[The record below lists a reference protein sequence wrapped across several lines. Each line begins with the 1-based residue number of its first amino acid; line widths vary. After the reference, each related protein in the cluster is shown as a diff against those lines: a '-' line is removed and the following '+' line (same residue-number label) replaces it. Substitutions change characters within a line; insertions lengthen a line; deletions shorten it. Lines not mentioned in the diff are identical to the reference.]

1 MASLLNENQPTDP
14 ISLLP
19 YKKPTRVLPCGHTF
33 NHSSLASL
41 LDNNNGDATLAC
53 PVCRKRSH
61 VRGVNEYPRNYG
73 MEQQMDFQQEK
84 EDKIRKEKMD
94 LVIKT
99 KIESN
104 EEKKKLLVKAYG
116 EDSNEVTDCLI
127 ELGNLYNEIAEY
139 DKAMKCYKEALPRY
153 EKSDDKIADVART
166 YCKVGAI
173 YAKQDEYDKSMEYF
187 EKALPLQVKEFG
199 TEEHVDV
206 GKTYALMGWACS
218 KMRKDDQA
226 MEYCMKSLKI
236 RLKVLDEDWSD

>member
-94 LVIKT
+94 LVIKM
-99 KIESN
+99 KIDSN
-104 EEKKKLLVKAYG
+104 EEKKNILIKAYG
-116 EDSNEVTDCLI
+116 ENSSKVTDCII
-127 ELGNLYNEIAEY
+127 ELGNLYYDIAES
-139 DKAMKCYKEALPRY
+139 DIVLYK
-153 EKSDDKIADVART
+153 K
-166 YCKVGAI
+166 
-173 YAKQDEYDKSMEYF
+173 
-187 EKALPLQVKEFG
+187 
-199 TEEHVDV
+199 
-206 GKTYALMGWACS
+206 
-218 KMRKDDQA
+218 
-226 MEYCMKSLKI
+226 
-236 RLKVLDEDWSD
+236 

>member
-1 MASLLNENQPTDP
+1 MQTTVEKTDIILFHLQDLQEYLQNKTMAALLNENQPTDP

-104 EEKKKLLVKAYG
+104 EEKKNILVKAYG
-116 EDSNEVTDCLI
+116 ENSSEVTD
-127 ELGNLYNEIAEY
+127 
-139 DKAMKCYKEALPRY
+139 
-153 EKSDDKIADVART
+153 
-166 YCKVGAI
+166 
-173 YAKQDEYDKSMEYF
+173 
-187 EKALPLQVKEFG
+187 
-199 TEEHVDV
+199 
-206 GKTYALMGWACS
+206 
-218 KMRKDDQA
+218 
-226 MEYCMKSLKI
+226 
-236 RLKVLDEDWSD
+236 

>member
-99 KIESN
+99 KCPTKWVIEDLETGQKYRAN
-104 EEKKKLLVKAYG
+104 GQK
-116 EDSNEVTDCLI
+116 
-127 ELGNLYNEIAEY
+127 EI
-139 DKAMKCYKEALPRY
+139 
-153 EKSDDKIADVART
+153 
-166 YCKVGAI
+166 
-173 YAKQDEYDKSMEYF
+173 
-187 EKALPLQVKEFG
+187 
-199 TEEHVDV
+199 
-206 GKTYALMGWACS
+206 GKMFTPI
-218 KMRKDDQA
+218 D
-226 MEYCMKSLKI
+226 LK
-236 RLKVLDEDWSD
+236 